1 MIMIKRLTDVSLPT
15 KAHPNDA
22 GLDLRAPE
30 TITIKPG
37 EARKIA
43 TGICLKIPK
52 GYYGKIFDRSSNA
65 IRKLMV
71 VAGVIDAEF
80 VGELSV
86 ILLNMN
92 ISDIIINKEDKF
104 CQIVIMR
111 VENLNLCETNELENT
126 VRGDRCF
133 GSSGV

>member
-52 GYYGKIFDRSSNA
+52 GYYGKILDRSSNA

-86 ILLNMN
+86 ILVMLSWLS
-92 ISDIIINKEDKF
+92 I
-104 CQIVIMR
+104 
-111 VENLNLCETNELENT
+111 LLLLCN
-126 VRGDRCF
+126 
-133 GSSGV
+133 